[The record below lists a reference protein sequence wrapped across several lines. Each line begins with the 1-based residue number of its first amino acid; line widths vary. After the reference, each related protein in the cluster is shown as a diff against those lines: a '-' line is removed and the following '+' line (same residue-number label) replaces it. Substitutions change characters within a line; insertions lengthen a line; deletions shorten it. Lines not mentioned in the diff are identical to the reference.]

1 MDNLLVLGL
10 LFLII
15 VLQLILLFKKPKSD
29 LTKQVNE
36 LERQTNLL
44 SSKSD
49 DLKRTV
55 GDEFSRNRQET
66 SERLKEVNEL
76 VREMQ
81 STNYKQNEKIVATLS
96 ESVEKLQQ
104 SNEKKLDQMRE
115 TVDEK
120 LTSTLTKRL
129 DSSFKV
135 VGEQLENVHKSLG
148 EMKEL
153 AGGVNDLQRVLS
165 NVKTRGTWAA
175 VQLGSILEQTLT
187 SDQYA

>member
-10 LFLII
+10 LLIII

-29 LTKQVNE
+29 LTNQVNE

-81 STNYKQNEKIVATLS
+81 STNYKQNEKLLLPCPRA
-96 ESVEKLQQ
+96 
-104 SNEKKLDQMRE
+104 
-115 TVDEK
+115 
-120 LTSTLTKRL
+120 
-129 DSSFKV
+129 
-135 VGEQLENVHKSLG
+135 
-148 EMKEL
+148 
-153 AGGVNDLQRVLS
+153 
-165 NVKTRGTWAA
+165 
-175 VQLGSILEQTLT
+175 
-187 SDQYA
+187 